1 MTGGPAFR
9 SIVLPA
15 EQLSRKS
22 MRVLIRFEEVYSQ
35 GDDETL
41 KKKYWRRWTV
51 KQQSSLRWELGETG
65 VPERVGSTIWS
76 RVQSSISGLG
86 FNKLIVGL
94 LPEGKTIRRKA
105 ETAHA

>member
-35 GDDETL
+35 GDDEAL

-51 KQQSSLRWELGETG
+51 KQQSSLRWETWRNWSTG
-65 VPERVGSTIWS
+65 K
-76 RVQSSISGLG
+76 SGQYDLVKG
-86 FNKLIVGL
+86 PIVDIG
-94 LPEGKTIRRKA
+94 TWIQQANRWTTARRKNYQEKA
-105 ETAHA
+105 DTAHA